1 MSSKLD
7 TLKRE
12 ITDTLDWLDNEHK
25 RFNDEFFKNQKE
37 SFNLRSVKINKIQ
50 YDKKFQKLL
59 RSYIKNLSKIKVQ
72 TYPGKAKL
80 GYNNFKGKLD
90 MRYRVKGFDSVQ
102 KKIAHYC
109 KDKNGH
115 FVISKSIN
123 DLFGARIVLSN
134 VNMYKE
140 DIINYL
146 NMLKVNRKKDII
158 RVLDRRVPKNQP
170 VYFAIHVYI
179 QKENNYFPWEL
190 QIWDLDNNESNLSAH
205 KDHEKE
211 KSGGRL

>member
-134 VNMYKE
+134 VNMYKDCLLYTSDAADE
-140 DIINYL
+140 
-146 NMLKVNRKKDII
+146 
-158 RVLDRRVPKNQP
+158 
-170 VYFAIHVYI
+170 
-179 QKENNYFPWEL
+179 
-190 QIWDLDNNESNLSAH
+190 
-205 KDHEKE
+205 
-211 KSGGRL
+211 